1 VEKGII
7 HHKVPD
13 PSLKAIVFAQGW
25 PSFTMVLESCGFKV
39 DTYIEDELGFE
50 NSILG
55 KVCKNSPKLM
65 NTFTCA
71 IRDIY
76 ASDTSVWIQGSRQFV
91 LKMNELICDHFSNVT
106 SVISNSGRNC
116 STIPSSNHTTTNSIL
131 SHSNVGGLTLGR
143 WAYSVPKEVNIQT
156 INRTTP
162 VQRQLKHI
170 MDFTQKGIPY
180 VHSAIDTKKRKLS
193 KEKFYSESSRIIPGE
208 SKPKVITH
216 SVLQP
221 SIPRIKRF
229 LSHRELLDVY
239 DVQTSCQSNILA
251 EDKAIQSQILD
262 SIMTAA
268 PEKLLYRLVT
278 TVKKHLSV
286 ISKSV
291 PSDSKLDQRKP
302 DKMEWIKETA
312 VDDLN
317 DEKAARN
324 DDAAIETGQWDW
336 YLLRSYN
343 PELQLQCINK
353 YTNVTKTWEA
363 ADKLRPLICKT
374 SMKPNTDN
382 TKLFECLRKLIAAKF
397 SQNVFRSFSKFM
409 KNKYGKSNYLDCIK
423 VFNSCRGNKRSNGI
437 RKILK
442 DQRLSLEFIRDF
454 ETGSE
459 AVKRACRSSFWD
471 WDGGSSLFFW
481 RWPDEFSQEARDGTS
496 IFVKGKLPRY
506 KVSQRW
512 PRDKAM
518 REKME
523 KKWEKIITRE
533 YVKPGP
539 VVSLTGSFPVAKGE
553 SDIRMVYDASKCGLN
568 SQLWA
573 PNFMLPT
580 IDMTLRNVDHKGWF
594 GDIDLGEMFL
604 NFPLDTKLRPYAGI
618 DATALRE
625 SLKELDSIPREV
637 LESKG
642 RLFMRWERC
651 LMGLRSSPFNAC
663 KAMAWADD
671 IIRGDR
677 FDPSNAFRWDRYLLN
692 LPGTKDYDPSLP
704 RGYKW
709 NDKNN
714 SIAGNFEIYIDD
726 IRSSNSSEEG
736 CVLASRRI
744 ASLCNF
750 LGIQDAARKRHFPSQ
765 TPRVWCGAK
774 SATDNKGLYTC
785 TTQVKWDRGKN
796 IINNWVEELELN
808 DNTLNRKEMMSG
820 RGFLVHLSRT
830 YPGLVPFL
838 KGVHHTLESWRKG
851 RNKDGWKYSR
861 DEWRMFLGEVAE
873 NKVGFEQALQSYL
886 EEDDT
891 DAPARVKGVNR
902 LKRDLTSLQHIMK
915 SSTPPLRL
923 IRGKQLSYVLYGFGD
938 ASGAGFGSS
947 WENKDGVCYRFGV
960 WGKDAHGRSSNYR
973 ELRNLVE
980 SLEEMG
986 NANDLSGTEIYFF
999 TDNST
1004 AETAYFK
1011 GSSTSELLHELVTR
1025 LRALEMEA
1033 GCKVILVHVS
1043 GERMKWQGTDGLSRG
1058 NLLEGVMKG
1067 ENMLTYVPL
1076 HLSALQRSPK
1086 LLEWIKSWIEIEDD
1100 LKLEI
1105 LKPDN
1110 WFCRGHDLDK
1120 GKLSSQGLYY
1130 PTYKSGVFLWQPPPG
1145 AADIA
1150 CEEIRKAR
1158 TKRTSSTHIFVCPR
1172 LLTPYWRSHLHRS
1185 ADLLFEIPAGGDYWP
1200 KGMFEPLILAIF
1212 FPFVPHRPWQLR
1224 QTPSLVEVGD
1234 RMQRMWKE
1242 RDYSQGFV
1250 LRQLWKQT
1258 RSMANLSPSMVF
1270 KMLHCFG
1277 ELGVSCQGGKKR
1289 GRGYLEEEKGR
1300 GKVHDCKRR

>member
-1 VEKGII
+1 VEKGI
-7 HHKVPD
+7 VNYNVTNS
-13 PSLKAIVFAQGW
+13 SLKAIVLSEGW
-25 PSFTMVLESCGFKV
+25 PSFTMVLESSGFQV
-39 DTYIEDELGFE
+39 DTYIDQKLEFEEL
-50 NSILG
+50 ILG

-65 NTFTCA
+65 TSFNCP
-71 IRDIY
+71 IRNMY
-76 ASDTSVWIQGSRQFV
+76 TSNTSVWIQGTTEFIS
-91 LKMNELICDHFSNVT
+91 KMNEIVGDYFTSVT
-106 SVISNSGRNC
+106 CVISNPTRKYSE
-116 STIPSSNHTTTNSIL
+116 IAKHHKSSVSSIL

-143 WAYSVPKEVNIQT
+143 WAYSVPKEVDIQN
-156 INRTTP
+156 INRVTP

-180 VHSAIDTKKRKLS
+180 VHSTIQTNKRKLN
-193 KEKFYSESSRIIPGE
+193 KEKFYSETSRVLPGE
-208 SKPKVITH
+208 LKPKVITH
-216 SVLQP
+216 SVMQP

-229 LSHRELLDVY
+229 LTHRELLDIY
-239 DVQTSCQSNILA
+239 DVQTDRQSIILG
-251 EDKAIQSQILD
+251 EEKSTQVEILK
-262 SIMTAA
+262 SLIIAA
-268 PEKLLYRLVT
+268 PEKLLHRIVT
-278 TVKKHLSV
+278 AVKKHLSIANV
-286 ISKSV
+286 SSDPKSN
-291 PSDSKLDQRKP
+291 DQSNNI
-302 DKMEWIKETA
+302 DKMKWIKETGSG
-312 VDDLN
+312 DLN

-324 DDAAIETGQWDW
+324 DDAAIETEQWDW
-336 YLLRSYN
+336 YLLRNYN
-343 PELQLQCINK
+343 PQLQLDCISK
-353 YTNVTKTWEA
+353 YIDITKRWEESS
-363 ADKLRPLICKT
+363 KLRPIVCHKNST
-374 SMKPNTDN
+374 PTENH
-382 TKLFECLRKLIAAKF
+382 TKLFENLRRLMSAKF

-409 KNKYGKSNYLDCIK
+409 KEKYGKLNYINC
-423 VFNSCRGNKRSNGI
+423 VQTFNSCQGNKRSNGL

-442 DQRLSLEFIRDF
+442 DQRLSMEFIRDF
-454 ETGSE
+454 ETGTE
-459 AVKRACRSSFWD
+459 AVKRACRSTFWD

-481 RWPDEFSQEARDGTS
+481 RWPDAFTQEARDGTPV
-496 IFVKGKLPRY
+496 FVNGKLPRY

-523 KKWEKIITRE
+523 KKWENIITRE

-625 SLKELDSIPREV
+625 SLKEIDSMPREL

-642 RLFMRWERC
+642 RFFMRWERC

-671 IIRGDR
+671 IIRGNR
-677 FDPSNAFRWDRYLLN
+677 FDPNNAFRWDRYLLN
-692 LPGTKDYDPSLP
+692 LPGTKDYDPALP

-744 ASLCNF
+744 ASICNF

-785 TTQVKWDRGKN
+785 TTQAKWDRGKN
-796 IINNWVEELELN
+796 IINSWVEELALN
-808 DNTLNRKEMMSG
+808 KNTIDRKGMMSG

-830 YPGLVPFL
+830 YPGIVPFL

-861 DEWRMFLGEVAE
+861 DEWRMFLGEVVE
-873 NKVGFEQALQSYL
+873 NKAGFEQALQSYL
-886 EEDDT
+886 EEGDK

-902 LKRDLTSLQHIMK
+902 LQRDLTSLQHIMK
-915 SSTPPLRL
+915 SPSPPLRL
-923 IRGKQLSYVLYGFGD
+923 IRGQQLSYVLYGFGD

-947 WENKDGVCYRFGV
+947 WENKDGLCYRFGV
-960 WGKDAHGRSSNYR
+960 WGKDAQGRSSNYR

-986 NANDLSGTEIYFF
+986 KSNNLSGTEIHFF

-1076 HLSALQRSPK
+1076 HLPALERSPK
-1086 LLEWIKSWIEIEDD
+1086 LLAWIRSWIEIEEG
-1100 LKLEI
+1100 LKLEV
-1105 LKPDN
+1105 LKPED

-1120 GKLSSQGLYY
+1120 GKVSHVGLYY
-1130 PTYKSGVFLWQPPPG
+1130 PTYKSGIFLWQPPPG

-1158 TKRTSSTHIFVCPR
+1158 TKRTSSTHIFICPR
-1172 LLTPYWRSHLHRS
+1172 LLTPYWRAHLHRS

-1212 FPFVPHRPWQLR
+1212 FPFIPHRPWQLR
-1224 QTPSLVEVGD
+1224 HTPSLVEVGD

-1242 RDYSQGFV
+1242 RNYSQGFV

-1258 RSMANLSPSMVF
+1258 RSMGDLSPSVVF

-1289 GRGYLEEEKGR
+1289 SRGNLEEEKGR